1 MTDGLT
7 PPGEQLGLFPEDEVT
22 ESVSVV
28 VVHRV
33 TWGSYGWR
41 CACGAGR
48 SGLQSYGI
56 ARMAAGAHMRAA
68 RKRAA
73 QSPDRP

>member
-1 MTDGLT
+1 MSDGLT
-7 PPGEQLGLFPEDEVT
+7 PPGEQLGLFPEDEVA

-28 VVHRV
+28 VVHRIA
-33 TWGSYGWR
+33 WGGGWWR

-48 SGLQSYGI
+48 HGLQSYGI
-56 ARMAAGAHMRAA
+56 ARGAAGAHMRAA

-73 QSPDRP
+73 RSPDRP